1 MSNALYTGDCLY
13 ILHGMDSETVDLIY
27 LDPPF
32 NSKRLYKAPV
42 GSRAAGASFKDMWTW
57 QDVDESYLDA
67 LVEDYPYLVQFI
79 QSVEV
84 IHGKPMMAYLAY
96 MTQRIIEMRRVLKPT
111 GSIYLHCDPYASHYL
126 KILMDRIFGKD
137 NYRNEITWHR
147 SRGKGLNP
155 KRYVS
160 NCDTIFYYTRSETR
174 TWNQQYEPF
183 GADYGKDWKKD
194 DLGRW
199 QSENLT
205 GGKAGGPSAYLP
217 FKGVPPASGRA
228 WAPPVRSKFPL
239 EAQRRLPDDYEELDP
254 LQKCEALDAAGLI
267 HWPNKAG
274 GKPRYKKYLS
284 TLKGLYVSDLFADIP
299 PIQARAAERTG
310 YPTQKPLA
318 LLQRIIEASSN
329 PGDTVLDPFCGC
341 ATTCVAAQRLQR
353 WWTGIDISEKA
364 AELVVDRLSDESGL
378 FTDFVH
384 LDRPPVRSDLEQ
396 CEPGQDAKARLYADQ
411 KGKCNACGVELDSWH
426 LEIDHIIPRSK
437 NGGDY
442 YENYQLLC
450 GHCNRTKGNRP
461 MEYLRAK
468 IKRRNEALK
477 LKVSF

>member
-1 MSNALYTGDCLY
+1 MSNALYTGDNLY

-42 GSRAAGASFKDMWTW
+42 GSKAAGASFKDMWTW

-67 LVEDYPYLVQFI
+67 LVEDYPYLVHFI

-84 IHGKPMMAYLAY
+84 IHGKPMMAYLTY
-96 MTQRIIEMRRVLKPT
+96 MTQRIIEMHRILKDT
-111 GSIYLHCDPYASHYL
+111 GSIYLHCDPTASHYL
-126 KILMDRIFGKD
+126 KILMDRVFGKD
-137 NYRNEITWHR
+137 NFRNEVIWLYEGRELRKTAYNSKHDVLLFYSR
-147 SRGKGLNP
+147 SKKMTFN
-155 KRYVS
+155 
-160 NCDTIFYYTRSETR
+160 
-174 TWNQQYEPF
+174 
-183 GADYGKDWKKD
+183 WKAIGTPLKKSSQD
-194 DLGRW
+194 ALSRLVDEEGR
-199 QSENLT
+199 
-205 GGKAGGPSAYLP
+205 AYL
-217 FKGVPPASGRA
+217 
-228 WAPPVRSKFPL
+228 L
-239 EAQRRLPDDYEELDP
+239 
-254 LQKCEALDAAGLI
+254 
-267 HWPNKAG
+267 
-274 GKPRYKKYLS
+274 RYKKGGGFAPNSSEGSPEVYRQ
-284 TLKGLYVSDLFADIP
+284 YVPECVP
-299 PIQARAAERTG
+299 PRDWIQIDMARKSERTG

-318 LLQRIIEASSN
+318 LLERVILASSN
-329 PGDTVLDPFCGC
+329 SGDTVLDPFCGC
-341 ATTCVAAQRLQR
+341 ATTCVAAQHLQR
-353 WWTGIDISEKA
+353 KWIGIDISEKA
-364 AELVVDRLSDESGL
+364 AELVVDRLSDEGDL

-384 LDRPPVRSDLEQ
+384 LDRPPVRTDLEQ
-396 CEPGQDAKARLYADQ
+396 CEPNQDAKSRLYADQ
-411 KGKCNACGVELDSWH
+411 KGKCNACGVELEIWH